1 MCMYLVTRDDAH
13 FQQATSYDVA
23 YRKQVHQGKSLGL
36 DAANMPKNDDTGLF
50 QSSFIREDETQIF
63 IHEIDR

>member
-1 MCMYLVTRDDAH
+1 MYLVTRDDVH
-13 FQQATSYDVA
+13 FQQAASYNVA

-36 DAANMPKNDDTGLF
+36 DAANMSKNDDMGVF
-50 QSSFIREDETQIF
+50 QSSFIREEETQIF

>member
-1 MCMYLVTRDDAH
+1 MCMYLVTRDDVH

-36 DAANMPKNDDTGLF
+36 DAANISKNDDMGAF
-50 QSSFIREDETQIF
+50 QSSFIREEETF
-63 IHEIDR
+63 YT